1 MGGAIRKSIDDRQEN
16 GLYILTGSTSQN
28 VNTPHTGTQRISTLK
43 MYPMSLYESLE
54 SNGSVSLIDLFN
66 HPDQFDGCQSYID
79 LDDIIFAICRGGW
92 PRAINNK
99 TKQSQLEIAKDLF
112 KQTYTVDISNI
123 ADVKR
128 NPMWS
133 ETILRSYARNIC
145 TLAKKSTIL
154 ADVEATCSISKS
166 TFFDYESALE
176 KLYIIENI
184 HPWCPSIRSKSAIRA
199 SNKIN
204 FIDPSIAVAA
214 LGLSPEYFNLDFK
227 TLGFLFESL
236 CIRDL
241 IIYSSKCNGKVSYY
255 HDRYGLE
262 ADAVLHLED
271 GRYAL
276 IEIKLGANEIDDGAR
291 HLCEIEKLI
300 NDHNKIERQVPIR
313 LPDLKIVLTGTE
325 YGYRRDDG
333 VLVIPIGCL
342 KD

>member
-1 MGGAIRKSIDDRQEN
+1 M
-16 GLYILTGSTSQN
+16 
-28 VNTPHTGTQRISTLK
+28 NTPHTGTQRISTLK

-123 ADVKR
+123 DDVKR

-184 HPWCPSIRSKSAIRA
+184 HPWSPSIRSKSAIRA

-227 TLGFLFESL
+227 TLSFLFESL